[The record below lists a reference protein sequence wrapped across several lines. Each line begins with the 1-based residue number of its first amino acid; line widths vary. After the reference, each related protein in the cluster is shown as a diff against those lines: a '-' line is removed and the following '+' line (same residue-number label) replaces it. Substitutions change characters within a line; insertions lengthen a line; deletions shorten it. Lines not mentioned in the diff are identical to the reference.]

1 MDRGNLLAIEAGR
14 LLAQIRLPTAKFMR
28 CRKAGGRADIAAN
41 TFGQWPRISL
51 SRARFNCE
59 RNRMNRPTC
68 LVDSSFSIEKGESFL
83 GGWIG
88 GGAFV
93 RHGLETMTRLRWVF
107 EERSR
112 GRKIAVE
119 RGSLPRFHRDRC
131 NLAGVTPRILAGFQS
146 YQAVRGLLSQRE
158 CGSSRIEKEFDD
170 DC

>member
-1 MDRGNLLAIEAGR
+1 MDRGNPLAIEAGR

-68 LVDSSFSIEKGESFL
+68 LVSRSRRERVSSGDELEA
-83 GGWIG
+83 
-88 GGAFV
+88 GAFV